1 MKKLMV
7 NSLLLLSVVGL
18 VACGGGSD
26 KKHSNSSSSKAA
38 SSAPASSAS
47 SEITSSAASSSV
59 APVCVVM
66 EAGKE
71 YPYTAET
78 KITNTGTTNLVV
90 TKKYYW
96 DSQKT
101 VVVLQEGSATI
112 E

>member
-7 NSLLLLSVVGL
+7 KSLLLLSVVGL
-18 VACGGGSD
+18 VACGGSD
-26 KKHSNSSSSKAA
+26 KKKSNSS
-38 SSAPASSAS
+38 SSAPASSA
-47 SEITSSAASSSV
+47 AASSSSV
-59 APVCVVM
+59 SNVM

-71 YPYTAET
+71 YPYSANT
-78 KITNTGTTNLVV
+78 KITNTGKTDLVV

-112 E
+112 D